1 MSRKIESIEELH
13 AYALR
18 MLKFMDDVCREN
30 GLTYFLSGGSV
41 IGAVRHQGF
50 IPWDDDAD
58 VMLPRADYERF
69 LDVMER
75 RAAEGRDAPYKVGSV
90 RNRADWSF
98 PFARIWDDST
108 RVVYHNLNEAP
119 TGIFIDVYP
128 MDGLPDGLRRTKLHY
143 LRVKLLHACLFAS
156 IRKRF
161 KPGERFVPLKKLL
174 AVFMRKIGPRRICMR
189 IDRIAAK
196 RPFDSANYVGCAVLA
211 HYMAR
216 ERFPRRAFN
225 RGVYMPFEDVQL
237 PVPNDSHAYLSALY
251 GDYMQFPDEA
261 ARAVGHQMDVY
272 VK

>member
-128 MDGLPDGLRRTKLHY
+128 MDGLPDGPGAGTKLHY

-161 KPGERFVPLKKLL
+161 KPGERFVPAEKAAGRLYAKDRPAQDLH
-174 AVFMRKIGPRRICMR
+174 AHRPHRRK
-189 IDRIAAK
+189 AAL
-196 RPFDSANYVGCAVLA
+196 RQ
-211 HYMAR
+211 R
-216 ERFPRRAFN
+216 ELCGLRRA
-225 RGVYMPFEDVQL
+225 R
-237 PVPNDSHAYLSALY
+237 ALH
-251 GDYMQFPDEA
+251 G
-261 ARAVGHQMDVY
+261 ARALSPARLRPGRLHAF
-272 VK
+272 